1 MITTGTLN
9 SSIGTLNSLKNTSI
23 TLQANEPT
31 TLQAINPPIYMTNS
45 MRVQLLG
52 TLQKD
57 SSKTYAYDVAGM
69 KIKCEEEFVNRT
81 ESMYLIFSGKG
92 KVLNEEFAFKETIY
106 IDTDIYDRYDWNI
119 KNGILYITLY
129 EKINQ
134 RPDFKRVDK
143 PAKKTTVEEENK

>member
-1 MITTGTLN
+1 MMTKEIEMTKEMLDK
-9 SSIGTLNSLKNTSI
+9 LKK
-23 TLQANEPT
+23 EPI
-31 TLQAINPPIYMTNS
+31 TLQAINPSIYMTNS
-45 MRVQLLG
+45 MHVRLLG

-69 KIKCEEEFVNRT
+69 KIKYEEEFVNRT

-92 KVLNEEFAFKETIY
+92 KVLDKEITFEETIY
-106 IDTDIYDRYDWNI
+106 VDTDTYDRYDWNI
-119 KNGILYITLY
+119 KNGILYVTLY
-129 EKINQ
+129 EKINP